1 MSPRSESSAAASR
14 ERFRCSFTGGRALE
28 NWFDLVWYLTEKRG
42 LAPNLLL
49 LENALGQTDLTAI
62 DPREWR
68 SALSK
73 RLHDLDWDRVLN
85 DLRPFVERQSDL
97 EQLSPEL
104 IEKLL

>member
-1 MSPRSESSAAASR
+1 MVQNAFL
-14 ERFRCSFTGGRALE
+14 RFEGLPKPI
-28 NWFDLVWYLTEKRG
+28 VWYLTEKRE

-49 LENALGQTDLTAI
+49 LENALRQTDLTAI

-68 SALSK
+68 SALSQ

-85 DLRPFVERQSDL
+85 DLRLFVERQSDL